1 MSSTWKE
8 NATLE
13 RRRKLLEVKVTVSK
27 RRLTN
32 YEKKKGTY
40 RGEQYLIKDLKDL
53 IKQDWR
59 VKMPNVKY

>member
-1 MSSTWKE
+1 MK
-8 NATLE
+8 
-13 RRRKLLEVKVTVSK
+13 
-27 RRLTN
+27 
-32 YEKKKGTY
+32 KKKGTY

>member
-1 MSSTWKE
+1 MSSTSKE

-32 YEKKKGTY
+32 YEKKKKGTY

-53 IKQDWR
+53 IKQD
-59 VKMPNVKY
+59 